1 MATEIKRLRDLDYYL
16 SLPWT
21 TVLIPD
27 ESGGFG
33 VKIDELPGC
42 ISQGDSAAEAYE
54 MIRDALKSWLI
65 VALET
70 GADIPEP
77 GQEHSGKFVVRV
89 PKTVH
94 RELVR
99 RARIEGVS
107 LNLFVASVLARAV
120 GEPSS

>member
-1 MATEIKRLRDLDYYL
+1 MATDIKKIRDLEFYL

-42 ISQGDSAAEAYE
+42 ISQGETVSEAYG
-54 MIRDALKSWLI
+54 MIRDALRSWLT
-65 VALET
+65 VALEN
-70 GADIPEP
+70 GIDIPEP
-77 GQEHSGKFVVRV
+77 GQEHSGKFLVRV

-94 RELVR
+94 RELAR
-99 RARIEGVS
+99 RARLEGVS
-107 LNLFVASVLARAV
+107 LNLYVASVLAKAV
-120 GEPSS
+120 GEHS

>member
-1 MATEIKRLRDLDYYL
+1 MATEVKRLRDLDYYL

-21 TVLIPD
+21 IVLIPD

-42 ISQGDSAAEAYE
+42 ISQGDTASEAYE
-54 MIRDALKSWLI
+54 MIRDALKCWLI
-65 VALET
+65 VALESS
-70 GADIPEP
+70 ANIPEP
-77 GQEHSGKFVVRV
+77 GQEHSGKFLVRV

-94 RELVR
+94 RELTR
-99 RARIEGVS
+99 HARLEGVS

-120 GEPSS
+120 GENS